1 MTQVAYGDRAIP
13 KINRELQAT
22 ELIVRQRALVGLCD
36 MLHGKPRALI
46 PVLPLPVAR
55 YFLIVT
61 LSSP

>member
-36 MLHGKPRALI
+36 MLHGKPRALY
-46 PVLPLPVAR
+46 LFYLCLLQDT
-55 YFLIVT
+55 F
-61 LSSP
+61 